1 MSVAHKYPEFS
12 WSLSRHKMLS
22 GCPRKYF
29 FLIMERMGVGKRT
42 HLISQNIVIA

>member
-12 WSLSRHKMLS
+12 WSLSKHKMLS

-29 FLIMERMGVGKRT
+29 FFLLWSEWGLEKER
-42 HLISQNIVIA
+42 I